1 MKHHQSGA
9 VFLSKTSFIIVNAA
23 QCHFLFVRTQCN
35 DCHEFRIPGSA
46 ASKSL
51 ELKVNPWPID
61 SIAVSLLK
69 IITLTAHAVIRS
81 IAFHQ
86 KWGSCSFSAK
96 SFSKTFLSST
106 KQLLLIKIAALK
118 DKCKVTIKMILSW
131 DNFEPKTTNFCL
143 NEQQE
148 LSCFRCGTSVRN
160 IFPCASKSWHQASC
174 RVLVI

>member
-1 MKHHQSGA
+1 MQPSVDKA
-9 VFLSKTSFIIVNAA
+9 PRLVFILILYLSNSTKQQILGRQCYLA

-35 DCHEFRIPGSA
+35 DCHEFMFSGSA

-81 IAFHQ
+81 VAFHQ

-96 SFSKTFLSST
+96 SFSKTILSST

-118 DKCKVTIKMILSW
+118 DKCKVTIKMISKLRQFFKQSIKFLLEW
-131 DNFEPKTTNFCL
+131 AA
-143 NEQQE
+143 
-148 LSCFRCGTSVRN
+148 GT
-160 IFPCASKSWHQASC
+160 F
-174 RVLVI
+174 LF